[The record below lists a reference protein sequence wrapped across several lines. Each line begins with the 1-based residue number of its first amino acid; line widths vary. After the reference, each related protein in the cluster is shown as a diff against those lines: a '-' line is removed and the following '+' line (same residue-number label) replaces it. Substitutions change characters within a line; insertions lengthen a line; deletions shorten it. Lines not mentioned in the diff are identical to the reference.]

1 MKTTLAILAVTAMK
15 TGVCIAGVRPEAPS
29 VWVRP
34 RREFGSV
41 VLGDITYPAHA
52 APGGSSPSA
61 PRRVMR
67 PFDLVE
73 LSLGKARPDPPH
85 VEDFTCDFV
94 HVRPRFLGTVPEE
107 KHAAL
112 LDGAAC
118 TPEAVWREHTRSLGT
133 LAIAALSAT
142 FAHDTYTGKYEARVA
157 FPGLPPGVSSAPVTD
172 LKWRALGRRLLAS
185 GEHASDDGGVR
196 TLTLDEDGVRDVL
209 GGGRDRASAG
219 RDYWIVMGVSRAYN
233 GQLWPLIV
241 GIHTLPDYEADVDYS
256 AL

>member
-41 VLGDITYPAHA
+41 ALGDITYPAHPA
-52 APGGSSPSA
+52 SGGSSPSA

-85 VEDFTCDFV
+85 VEDVTCDFV
-94 HVRPRFLGTVPEE
+94 HARPRLLSTVPEE
-107 KHAAL
+107 KRTTL

-118 TPEAVWREHTRSLGT
+118 TLESVWREHTRSLGT
-133 LAIAALSAT
+133 LAAAALSAT
-142 FAHDTYTGKYEARVA
+142 FTHDTYTGKYEARVA
-157 FPGLPPGVSSAPVTD
+157 FPGLSPDVSSVPVTD
-172 LKWRALGRRLLAS
+172 LKWRALGRRLLP
-185 GEHASDDGGVR
+185 GGHAREDGGVR
-196 TLTLDEDGVRDVL
+196 TLTLDEDGLREAL
-209 GGGRDRASAG
+209 GGVRA
-219 RDYWIVMGVSRAYN
+219 YWVVMGVSRAYN